1 MKNFSFID
9 NIMENPTIKKIVK
22 PVKKLFN
29 KNKKKKKKINEYE
42 KQFGLILND
51 MDNSYDDYATIN
63 DMNYNVVKSKDF
75 IHNNMVKNTSRR
87 DTGINYSNID
97 RKNGLFTGNDIYK
110 NKQEVGSL
118 FKPMS
123 NNIYGMKSI
132 TDKLQVRY
140 NPGLKQNN
148 GDLPFEHNIKVQPGL
163 NGKNQKGIYN
173 INRFLPKNID
183 QLRTKNNKK
192 LKSKE
197 RPTIP
202 GKKGDKRSILSKIT
216 RKKRTK
222 LKENK
227 KSDLLPNNSNN
238 KRTKIYG
245 LVKKSTKQ
253 NFNTNYIAPGIK
265 TSNGNIIKG
274 KFRNSKKTTLLN
286 DNNNNIR
293 ASVNKITYNKES
305 YKMNPNKKI
314 NLNAIRPE
322 HSVDTNK
329 GKYYKSKDLKLK
341 TNNRNTYDNIDF
353 KKIDK
358 VKNITY
364 MKHQDK
370 VKIPIKYHNII
381 NKYISAISNNNDK
394 TYVPLLDELNI
405 PLKYH
410 NIINKYAGSINNSNN
425 TYVPLLDDLNIPLKY
440 HNIINQYVSAIN
452 DSNNTYV
459 PLLDNLGI
467 PIKYHTI
474 INNYVNIIKDSNDTY
489 VPLQDNAKNTIKQ
502 TTINTKQIQPIFEGM
517 IKYKPFTDN
526 AKVTIKETTYMNNYK
541 GSAINENI
549 KERSRVDANNMCIN
563 DIKEQTIDSRPG
575 NGRQD
580 GSHILDK
587 NTFDMKNNIVFRRNN
602 IGGLSLNTNMNVMK
616 IYTRNKSKLKE
627 TDYYTNNLNKVAL
640 KDNPYALFK

>member
-29 KNKKKKKKINEYE
+29 KNKKQKKKINEYK

-51 MDNSYDDYATIN
+51 MDNSYDSYATID

-87 DTGINYSNID
+87 DTGINYNNID
-97 RKNGLFTGNDIYK
+97 RKNGLFTGNDLYM
-110 NKQEVGSL
+110 NKQAVGSL
-118 FKPMS
+118 FKPMGD
-123 NNIYGMKSI
+123 NIHGMKSI

-148 GDLPFEHNIKVQPGL
+148 GDLPFKHNIKVQPGL
-163 NGKNQKGIYN
+163 KGKDQKGRYN
-173 INRFLPKNID
+173 MNRILPKNID

-192 LKSKE
+192 LKAKKQ
-197 RPTIP
+197 PIIP
-202 GKKGDKRSILSKIT
+202 GKKGENRGVLAKTT

-227 KSDLLPNNSNN
+227 TADLLPNNSNN
-238 KRTKIYG
+238 KRTKVNG
-245 LVKKSTKQ
+245 LVKKSRKQ
-253 NFNTNYIAPGIK
+253 NFNTNYIAPGSK

-286 DNNNNIR
+286 DINNNIK
-293 ASVNKITYNKES
+293 APVNKITYNKKS

-314 NLNAIRPE
+314 NLNATRPE
-322 HSVDTNK
+322 HSVDTNR

-341 TNNRNTYDNIDF
+341 PNNRNTYDNIDF

-364 MKHQDK
+364 MKQQDK
-370 VKIPIKYHNII
+370 VKIPIKYQNINNNYVNAINDSNNMYVPLLDELNIPIKYHNII
-381 NKYISAISNNNDK
+381 NKYVSAVND
-394 TYVPLLDELNI
+394 
-405 PLKYH
+405 
-410 NIINKYAGSINNSNN
+410 SNN
-425 TYVPLLDDLNIPLKY
+425 TYVPLLDDLDIP
-440 HNIINQYVSAIN
+440 V
-452 DSNNTYV
+452 
-459 PLLDNLGI
+459 
-467 PIKYHTI
+467 KYHTI

-489 VPLQDNAKNTIKQ
+489 LPLQDNAKNTIKQ
-502 TTINTKQIQPIFEGM
+502 TTINTKQIQPAFEGM

-526 AKVTIKETTYMNNYK
+526 AKLTIKQTTYMNNYK
-541 GSAINENI
+541 GTAMNENI
-549 KERSRVDANNMCIN
+549 KERSRVDADNMCIN

-616 IYTRNKSKLKE
+616 IYTRNKCKLKE
-627 TDYYTNNLNKVAL
+627 TDYYTNNLNKIAL
-640 KDNPYALFK
+640 KDNPFALYK

>member
-22 PVKKLFN
+22 PVKNLFN
-29 KNKKKKKKINEYE
+29 KNKKQKKKINEYK

-51 MDNSYDDYATIN
+51 MDNSYDSYATID

-87 DTGINYSNID
+87 DTGINYNNID
-97 RKNGLFTGNDIYK
+97 RKNGLFTGNDLYM
-110 NKQEVGSL
+110 NKQAVGSL
-118 FKPMS
+118 FKPMGD
-123 NNIYGMKSI
+123 NIHGMKSI

-148 GDLPFEHNIKVQPGL
+148 GDLPFKHNIKVQPGL
-163 NGKNQKGIYN
+163 KGKDQKGRYN
-173 INRFLPKNID
+173 MNRILPKNID

-192 LKSKE
+192 LKAKKQ
-197 RPTIP
+197 PIIP
-202 GKKGDKRSILSKIT
+202 GKKGENRGVLAKTT

-227 KSDLLPNNSNN
+227 TADLLPNNSNN
-238 KRTKIYG
+238 KRTKVNG
-245 LVKKSTKQ
+245 LVKKSRKH
-253 NFNTNYIAPGIK
+253 NFNTNYIAPGSK

-286 DNNNNIR
+286 DINNNIK
-293 ASVNKITYNKES
+293 APVNKITYNKKS

-314 NLNAIRPE
+314 NLNATRPE
-322 HSVDTNK
+322 HSVDTNR

-341 TNNRNTYDNIDF
+341 PNNRNTYDNIDF

-364 MKHQDK
+364 MKQQDK
-370 VKIPIKYHNII
+370 VKIPIKYQNINNNYVNAINDSNNMYVPLLDELNIPIKYHNII
-381 NKYISAISNNNDK
+381 NKYVSAVND
-394 TYVPLLDELNI
+394 
-405 PLKYH
+405 
-410 NIINKYAGSINNSNN
+410 SNN
-425 TYVPLLDDLNIPLKY
+425 TYVPLLDDLDIP
-440 HNIINQYVSAIN
+440 V
-452 DSNNTYV
+452 
-459 PLLDNLGI
+459 
-467 PIKYHTI
+467 KYHTI

-489 VPLQDNAKNTIKQ
+489 LPLQDNAKNTIKQ
-502 TTINTKQIQPIFEGM
+502 TTINTKQIQPAFEGM

-526 AKVTIKETTYMNNYK
+526 AKLTIKQTTYMNNYK
-541 GSAINENI
+541 GTAMNENI
-549 KERSRVDANNMCIN
+549 KERSRVDADNMCIN

-616 IYTRNKSKLKE
+616 IYTRNKCKLKE
-627 TDYYTNNLNKVAL
+627 TDYYTNNLNKIAL
-640 KDNPYALFK
+640 KDNPFALYK

>member
-1 MKNFSFID
+1 MKNFSFIN
-9 NIMENPTIKKIVK
+9 NIMENPTIKEIVK

-29 KNKKKKKKINEYE
+29 KNKKDKPNNEYV

-51 MDNSYDDYATIN
+51 SNNTYDSLANIN
-63 DMNYNVVKSKDF
+63 DMNYNVVKSKNF

-87 DTGINYSNID
+87 DTDINYNNID
-97 RKNGLFTGNDIYK
+97 RRNGLFTGNDLYM
-110 NKQEVGSL
+110 NKRAVGSL

-123 NNIYGMKSI
+123 DNIHGMKTI

-140 NPGLKQNN
+140 NAGLKQNN

-163 NGKNQKGIYN
+163 NGVDQKGRYN
-173 INRFLPKNID
+173 MNRILPKNID
-183 QLRTKNNKK
+183 QLRTKTNKK
-192 LKSKE
+192 LKAKKQ
-197 RPTIP
+197 PIIP
-202 GKKGDKRSILSKIT
+202 GKKGENRGVLAKTT

-227 KSDLLPNNSNN
+227 TSDLLPNNSNN
-238 KRTKIYG
+238 KRTKVNG
-245 LVKKSTKQ
+245 LIKKSRKQ
-253 NFNTNYIAPGIK
+253 NFNTNYIAPGSK

-286 DNNNNIR
+286 DINNNIK
-293 ASVNKITYNKES
+293 APVNKITYNKES

-314 NLNAIRPE
+314 NLNATRPE
-322 HSVDTNK
+322 HSVDTNR

-341 TNNRNTYDNIDF
+341 PNNRNTYDNIDF
-353 KKIDK
+353 KKIDR
-358 VKNITY
+358 VENITY
-364 MKHQDK
+364 MEQQDK
-370 VKIPIKYHNII
+370 VKIPLKYQNINNNYINPINDSNNMYVPLLDELNIPIKYHNII
-381 NKYISAISNNNDK
+381 NKYVSAVND
-394 TYVPLLDELNI
+394 
-405 PLKYH
+405 
-410 NIINKYAGSINNSNN
+410 SNN
-425 TYVPLLDDLNIPLKY
+425 TYVPLLDDL
-440 HNIINQYVSAIN
+440 
-452 DSNNTYV
+452 
-459 PLLDNLGI
+459 GI
-467 PIKYHTI
+467 PVKYHTI

-489 VPLQDNAKNTIKQ
+489 LPLQDNAKNTIKQ
-502 TTINTKQIQPIFEGM
+502 TTINTKQIQPAFEGM

-526 AKVTIKETTYMNNYK
+526 AKVTIKQTTYMNNYK
-541 GSAINENI
+541 GSAMNENI

-616 IYTRNKSKLKE
+616 IYTRNKCKLKE
-627 TDYYTNNLNKVAL
+627 TDYYTNSLNKIAL
-640 KDNPYALFK
+640 KDNPFALYK